1 MISVANARKNIL
13 SDQEIMP
20 SELIS
25 LNEALGR
32 VLAEDISARRPQPPL
47 SVSAMD
53 GYAVI
58 AKDVKNV
65 PVTLEVIDTIAAGK
79 TPSKK

>member
-53 GYAVI
+53 G
-58 AKDVKNV
+58 
-65 PVTLEVIDTIAAGK
+65 
-79 TPSKK
+79 